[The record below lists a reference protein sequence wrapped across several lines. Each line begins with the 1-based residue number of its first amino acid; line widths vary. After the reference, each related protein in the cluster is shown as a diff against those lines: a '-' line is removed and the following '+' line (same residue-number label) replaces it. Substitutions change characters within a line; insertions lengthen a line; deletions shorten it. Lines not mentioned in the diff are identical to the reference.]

1 MREFPGKFL
10 KLLVIILTI
19 NTALC
24 FLIWSHVSTDDN
36 LSKIGHYY
44 KLWMIADVLML
55 YLTLLN
61 INIEFKTFFKNQNQ
75 VSQFA
80 IDETN
85 EDFYAQRSSRSK
97 QKKVKEVVPIEEKMI
112 RLELQNDIYSY
123 TYLKIHNDKNPFLH
137 GELMIKCFLTIIIQI
152 MIMVLRFREA
162 IQNRG
167 EIVYGTPELN
177 AVRLCCAFFMHLQLY
192 PEIEVSLN
200 MIRYANT
207 HMENFKGGAFFPL
220 LITLVKACGAIVAEI
235 GSAYLLVLSTSV
247 VGALISFLGMS
258 IVANID
264 NMMVKTITTCETGL
278 EISRNPIKYKR
289 GKKSF
294 SGDLAE
300 L

>member
-1 MREFPGKFL
+1 
-10 KLLVIILTI
+10 
-19 NTALC
+19 
-24 FLIWSHVSTDDN
+24 
-36 LSKIGHYY
+36 
-44 KLWMIADVLML
+44 
-55 YLTLLN
+55 
-61 INIEFKTFFKNQNQ
+61 
-75 VSQFA
+75 
-80 IDETN
+80 
-85 EDFYAQRSSRSK
+85 
-97 QKKVKEVVPIEEKMI
+97 
-112 RLELQNDIYSY
+112 
-123 TYLKIHNDKNPFLH
+123 
-137 GELMIKCFLTIIIQI
+137 MIKCFLTIIIQI